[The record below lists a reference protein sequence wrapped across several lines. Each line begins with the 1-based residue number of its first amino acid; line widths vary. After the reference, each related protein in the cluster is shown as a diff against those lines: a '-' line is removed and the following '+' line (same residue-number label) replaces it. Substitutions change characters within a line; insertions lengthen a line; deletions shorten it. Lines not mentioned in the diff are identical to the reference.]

1 MWTCVE
7 VNIAVVSACLPIFRP
22 LVRKVYPAAFVSRIL
37 GSQTSKGAM
46 VKSGVS
52 SHTSGKSP
60 RPEHG
65 EELQRLPDHT
75 PEAMPGWHMT
85 EAHCAPVSKSKID
98 DLELRGVAEPHDG
111 IAVYKSFS
119 TY

>member
-7 VNIAVVSACLPIFRP
+7 VNIAVVSACLPILRP
-22 LVRKVYPAAFVSRIL
+22 LFQKIHPAAFFRRVF
-37 GSQTSKGAM
+37 GSHTSKGVM
-46 VKSGVS
+46 VASRIS
-52 SHTSGKSP
+52 SNTLDRFS
-60 RPEHG
+60 RLEHG

-85 EAHCAPVSKSKID
+85 ETHCATVPKSEVD
-98 DLELRGVAEPHDG
+98 EFELRGAAEPHDG
-111 IAVYKSFS
+111 IAVHRSS

>member
-1 MWTCVE
+1 MG
-7 VNIAVVSACLPIFRP
+7 VVSACLPIFRP

-37 GSQTSKGAM
+37 GSQKSKGAM
-46 VKSGVS
+46 FNSGVS

-60 RPEHG
+60 RAENG

-75 PEAMPGWHMT
+75 LEAMPGWHIT
-85 EAHCAPVSKSKID
+85 ETHRARVPKSKVD
-98 DLELRGVAEPHDG
+98 DPELGGIGKPHEG
-111 IAVYKSFS
+111 IAVHKSFS

>member
-1 MWTCVE
+1 MG
-7 VNIAVVSACLPIFRP
+7 VVSACLPMLRP

-46 VKSGVS
+46 VNSGVS

-60 RPEHG
+60 RAEHG
-65 EELQRLPDHT
+65 EELHRLPDHT
-75 PEAMPGWHMT
+75 PESMPGWHIT
-85 EAHCAPVSKSKID
+85 ETHCARVPKSKVD
-98 DLELRGVAEPHDG
+98 ELELGGIGEPHEG
-111 IAVYKSFS
+111 IAVHKSFS

>member
-1 MWTCVE
+1 MWAGIE

-22 LVRKVYPAAFVSRIL
+22 LVRKLYPAAFVRRVY
-37 GSQTSKGAM
+37 GSQTSRGGTGDSGISSRPLD
-46 VKSGVS
+46 KSS
-52 SHTSGKSP
+52 
-60 RPEHG
+60 RLERG
-65 EELQRLPDHT
+65 EEHQRLPDHT

-85 EAHCAPVSKSKID
+85 ETHCVPVSTSKID
-98 DLELRGVAEPHDG
+98 GFELRGVAEPHDG

>member
-1 MWTCVE
+1 MWAGVE

-22 LVRKVYPAAFVSRIL
+22 LVRKLYPAAFVRRVY
-37 GSQTSKGAM
+37 GSQTSKGGTEDSRISSNPLD
-46 VKSGVS
+46 KSS
-52 SHTSGKSP
+52 
-60 RPEHG
+60 RLERG

-75 PEAMPGWHMT
+75 LEAMPGWHMT
-85 EAHCAPVSKSKID
+85 ETHCAPVSKSKFD
-98 DLELRGVAEPHDG
+98 DFEFRGVAEPHDG